1 MPQCIAGESGF
12 ERLQFEKT
20 NAAAAADD
28 DDPVNQVNLDAHL
41 ESRQTFRIN
50 LSFSKPGN

>member
-20 NAAAAADD
+20 NAAADD

>member
-1 MPQCIAGESGF
+1 MPQCIADESGF

-20 NAAAAADD
+20 NAAAAAD

>member
-1 MPQCIAGESGF
+1 MPQCIADESGF

-20 NAAAAADD
+20 NAAADD

-50 LSFSKPGN
+50 LNFSKPGN